1 VVKSFAVPALTK
13 REEEMNRVEK
23 ALMDALFV
31 HLHHNIDQAIDFKA
45 IDDLNSIVSATCPG
59 ALVVGPGDDAA
70 VFRMSGVEGLFVAKM
85 ESHCSPCVPRPYD
98 AAATG
103 ASGAMRDVAAMGARP
118 AFLMD
123 FVGTRPMDQK
133 VLVGPCGFDGECTC
147 GKCVEMTSR
156 ERLDLIMKGVRDMC
170 AAMDVL
176 IIGGGLSTSFSD
188 IVPAVVVTVIGRLV
202 SERPLTKPAKSAGD
216 KIILIGRTGN
226 DGNDTLY
233 RAGLVDEMHPAV
245 ALFAEERQVMDAAL
259 NTVETGKIKAMSD
272 LGAAGIGAAVCES
285 ARYGGFGAKVNLS
298 LAPVKVEGLTPEE
311 ILICETQGRMAL
323 QVAPEDV
330 EEVMLS
336 TQFRGVEAAI
346 IGEITAD
353 DKEIFEYEGETVAV
367 IPNEPSQAVLEELRK
382 KE

>member
-1 VVKSFAVPALTK
+1 
-13 REEEMNRVEK
+13 MNRVER
-23 ALMDALFV
+23 ALMDALFI
-31 HLHHNIDQAIDFKA
+31 HLHHNIDHAIDFKA
-45 IDDLNSIVSATCPG
+45 IEDLNSCLSSIWPE
-59 ALVVGPGDDAA
+59 ALVIGPGDDAA
-70 VFRMSGVEGLFVAKM
+70 VFRIPNTEGLFAAKM

-103 ASGAMRDVAAMGARP
+103 AGGAMRDVVAMGARP
-118 AFLMD
+118 YFLMD

-133 VLVGPCGFDGECTC
+133 VIVGPCGFEGKCTC
-147 GKCVEMTSR
+147 GQCVEMTSR

-170 AAMDVL
+170 AAMDVM

-188 IVPAVVVTVIGRLV
+188 IVPAVVVTVIGKLV
-202 SERPLTKPAKSAGD
+202 SEEPLTKPAKSPGD

-226 DGNDTLY
+226 DGNDTLF

-245 ALFAEERQVMDAAL
+245 ALFAEERQVMDATL
-259 NTVETGKIKAMSD
+259 NAVKTGKIKAMSD

-285 ARYGGFGAKVNLS
+285 ARYGGLGAKVDLS

-330 EEVMLS
+330 DEVMIS
-336 TQFRGVEAAI
+336 IQFREVEATV
-346 IGEITAD
+346 IGEITND
-353 DKEIFEYEGETVAV
+353 DKEIFEYQGETIAV
-367 IPNEPSQAVLEELRK
+367 IPNKPSDAVLQELRK
-382 KE
+382 GK